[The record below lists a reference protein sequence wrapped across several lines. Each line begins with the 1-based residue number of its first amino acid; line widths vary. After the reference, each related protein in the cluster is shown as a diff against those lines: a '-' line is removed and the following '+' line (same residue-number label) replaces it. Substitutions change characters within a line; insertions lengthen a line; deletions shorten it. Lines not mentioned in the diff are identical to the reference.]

1 MAERQKL
8 VHLHSAS
15 VKIPTAEQLNYG
27 EIAVQYAQAEPCLYI
42 KDSGDNIIK
51 FVDASGV
58 DTKIQ
63 AALSSITQTV
73 GTLVGDDTNKSIR
86 TISAEEVAKIV
97 ASADSRYD
105 TLKEIADWIL
115 SDTTGAAK
123 MANDITHLQEISAD
137 TRITALEMASGANHT
152 HANKATLDGIDDT
165 DIASWNAAAASAHS
179 HANID
184 VLTGITSQKVADWDS
199 AATNN
204 HIHDN
209 MPVLDNIL
217 QEDVNAWNTVISDLS
232 EHTADTTVHVTT
244 TEKNTWSGKQDAFSN
259 SGTLATITDT
269 KVANWD
275 AAAASAH
282 THDNMSALTG
292 VTTQKISDWDNAYAT
307 SLSAVTGIATGK
319 DQGVVITNN
328 QLDFSGFEIDCGA
341 Y

>member
-184 VLTGITSQKVADWDS
+184 VLTGITSQKVADWDVAVAS
-199 AATNN
+199 AHT
-204 HIHDN
+204 HDN
-209 MPVLDNIL
+209 IDVLTGITSQKVADWDEAAASAHTHDNI
-217 QEDVNAWNTVISDLS
+217 DVLT
-232 EHTADTTVHVTT
+232 
-244 TEKNTWSGKQDAFSN
+244 G
-259 SGTLATITDT
+259 ITSQ
-269 KVANWD
+269 KVADWD
-275 AAAASAH
+275 VAAASAH